1 MAELPARITMPAQA
15 RKGEII
21 EIRVLARH
29 PMERGSNARG
39 LTPVPRLIIN
49 SFRVRQGSEEIF
61 RVDISQ
67 GISANPYIAFTT
79 TATESGILTFEWI
92 EDGGAVFTR
101 TAALKVT

>member
-1 MAELPARITMPAQA
+1 MVELPVRITMPTQA

-49 SFRVRQGSEEIF
+49 TFRVRYGGEEIF

-79 TATESGILTFEWI
+79 VATESGVMTFEWV

>member
-1 MAELPARITMPAQA
+1 MAELPARITMPSQA

-39 LTPVPRLIIN
+39 LTPVPRQIIN
-49 SFRVRQGSEEIF
+49 TFRARYGGEEIF
-61 RVDISQ
+61 RVDIAQ
-67 GISANPYIAFTT
+67 GVSANPYIAFTT
-79 TATESGILTFEWI
+79 VATESGVLTFEWI